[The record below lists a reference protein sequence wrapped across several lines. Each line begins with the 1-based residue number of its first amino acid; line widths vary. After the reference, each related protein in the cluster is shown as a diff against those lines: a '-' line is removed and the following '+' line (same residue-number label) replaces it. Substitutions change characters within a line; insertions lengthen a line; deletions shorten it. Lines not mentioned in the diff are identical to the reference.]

1 MRKLLQN
8 RKLHTMLKP
17 YNLRIVGL
25 CVLSLVYAL
34 LQVAMAG
41 LTRYVIDAALAQN
54 GQLLLWG
61 GLLVVDILAIV
72 LSHTTVNW
80 LGGSTTDR
88 FVASL
93 REQLLNAAVYSRDLR
108 LQGFHSGQLLSRG
121 MEDVRTVCDGM
132 VNALPALVGQLARL
146 IGAFG
151 AVFVL
156 APKVTGVLSL
166 VAVVVVAAI
175 ALVRPALKARHR
187 AVRQADE
194 KVMSTMQENLQ
205 QLELIQSLDA
215 QPEILT
221 RFDACQTDSLAQKW
235 RRRILSVGITGV
247 MNIGTLAGT
256 GVLLLWGAAQV
267 AAEQMSYGAL
277 TSMLQLLALFR
288 GPVLGLSGLW
298 TQLTAV
304 DVAVERLSDLLTV
317 PESVEPAPAENIRA
331 VVFDRVTFAYPGEEG
346 PVLEDFSIR
355 FPLEQWSCLTGIS
368 GRGKSTVFKLILG
381 LYAPQSGTVS
391 LETAE
396 GLVPCGEATRHLFAY
411 VPQDFALFSGT
422 IRENLKLVSHADS
435 QKRAAAL
442 KAAQAEFVFQL
453 SAGEHTYV
461 GENNSGLS
469 KGQLQRLAI
478 ARAILMDR
486 PILLLDECTSA
497 LDAQTEAAVLQS
509 LYNMG
514 KQAILVTHRPEALA
528 QLSDITAVSMEK

>member
-34 LQVAMAG
+34 LQVAMAV

-72 LSHTTVNW
+72 LSHTAVNW

-132 VNALPALVGQLARL
+132 VNALPALLGQLARL

-151 AVFVL
+151 AVFLL

-304 DVAVERLSDLLTV
+304 DVAVERLNDLLAV
-317 PESVEPAPAENIRA
+317 PESVEPAPTENIRA

-346 PVLEDFSIR
+346 PVLEEFSIR

-442 KAAQAEFVFQL
+442 KVAQAEFVFQL
-453 SAGEHTYV
+453 SAGEHTHV